1 MAPILCFREIAVK
14 DDKGGDQDDNCQNV
28 YCLL

>member
-28 YCLL
+28 NCLL